1 MSMVLLLDEQ
11 ILQIK
16 LLGTLK
22 MQKQE
27 QIFFCCMKNNQS
39 VHVKFLKTSK
49 EIWDQIKTNF

>member
-1 MSMVLLLDEQ
+1 MVLLLDEQ